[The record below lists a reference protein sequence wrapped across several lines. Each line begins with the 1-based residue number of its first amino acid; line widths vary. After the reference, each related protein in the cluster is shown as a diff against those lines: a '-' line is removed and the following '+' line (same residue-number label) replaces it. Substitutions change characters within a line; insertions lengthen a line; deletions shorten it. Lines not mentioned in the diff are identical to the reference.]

1 MRNRQVYIAKTEN
14 NSAFR
19 IDERT
24 TEKNGNGWQ
33 VVADLGGFQKRLG
46 RVAWTACEEESCQL
60 KE

>member
-1 MRNRQVYIAKTEN
+1 VYIAKTEN

>member
-1 MRNRQVYIAKTEN
+1 MVILPTGRSAPSLRNRGP
-14 NSAFR
+14 S
-19 IDERT
+19 
-24 TEKNGNGWQ
+24 Q